1 MSTTLQNTTTPA
13 RPPEDERLPFGQTL
27 LFGLQHILTMYGGVV
42 AVPLIVGGAA
52 GMSTQEVGLLV
63 AAALFVSGAAT
74 MLQAWGIP
82 FFGSRL
88 PLVQGISF
96 AAVST
101 MTAVVSAGG
110 GIQAVFG
117 SILIAGL
124 FGLVIAPVFSR
135 VIRFFPPVVTGT
147 IITVVGISLLPVA
160 IRWLMGNNAEDP
172 DYGSVSFILMGGFTL
187 VVTLICSRIRA
198 ISRMAVLIG
207 IVVGSLVAI
216 PFGLADFSGVLDGSI
231 WALPEPMAF
240 GLPTFQAG
248 AIISMC
254 IVMLVIMTE
263 TTADILAVGEI
274 VGTKVDS
281 RRVADGL
288 RADMLASTLA
298 PIFNTFPATAF
309 AQNVGV
315 IAMTGIK
322 SRFVV
327 VAGGGML
334 VILGLLPVLGRV
346 VASVPYPVLGGVG
359 VVLFGSVAASGIRTL
374 TNIDWGKNTNQLI
387 VATAIAMGVIPIAM
401 PTFYDEFPEVVATVF
416 DSGISAAAI
425 TAFTLNL
432 LFHHVIP
439 ASSYKVDDRAL
450 AEEPPAGHGAGPAA
464 GQRAAGQREKD
475 QQDQGPAGEQA

>member
-1 MSTTLQNTTTPA
+1 MA
-13 RPPEDERLPFGQTL
+13 PEDERLPLGKTL
-27 LFGLQHILTMYGGVV
+27 IFGLQHILTMYGGVV

-101 MTAVVSAGG
+101 MTAVVSTDG

-117 SILIAGL
+117 SVIVAGF
-124 FGLVIAPVFSR
+124 FGLVIAPVFSK
-135 VIRFFPPVVTGT
+135 VIKYFPPVVTGT

-160 IRWLMGNNAEDP
+160 IRWLMGNNPQDP
-172 DYGSVSFILMGGFTL
+172 GYGSVPFILMGAFTL
-187 VVTLICSRIRA
+187 AVTLICSRIQVL
-198 ISRMAVLIG
+198 SRLAVLIG
-207 IVVGSLVAI
+207 IVVGSVCAI
-216 PFGLADFSGVLDGSI
+216 PFGMADFSGVLNGSI
-231 WALPEPMAF
+231 FALPEPLAF

-248 AIISMC
+248 AIISMV

-281 RRVADGL
+281 KRVADGL
-288 RADMLASTLA
+288 RADMLATTLA
-298 PIFNTFPATAF
+298 PVFNTFPATAF

-327 VAGGGML
+327 VAGGAML
-334 VILGLLPVLGRV
+334 VVLGLLPVLGRV
-346 VASVPYPVLGGVG
+346 IASVPYPVLGGVG

-374 TNIDWGKNTNQLI
+374 TNIDWTKNSNQLI

-401 PTFYDEFPEVVATVF
+401 PTFYEHFPEVVGTVF
-416 DSGISAAAI
+416 ESGISAAAV
-425 TAFTLNL
+425 TAFALNL
-432 LFHHVIP
+432 LFHHVMP
-439 ASSYKVDDRAL
+439 ASSYKVDDRAQPDG
-450 AEEPPAGHGAGPAA
+450 AEHGI
-464 GQRAAGQREKD
+464 D
-475 QQDQGPAGEQA
+475 AGETQV

>member
-1 MSTTLQNTTTPA
+1 MTTETKNPTPPVA
-13 RPPEDERLPFGQTL
+13 PENERLPLGSTL
-27 LFGLQHILTMYGGVV
+27 LYGFQHILTMYGGVV
-42 AVPLIVGGAA
+42 SVPLIVGGAA
-52 GMSTQEVGLLV
+52 GMSTAEVGLLV

-82 FFGSRL
+82 FFGSKL

-101 MTAVVSAGG
+101 MTAVVSTDG

-117 SILIAGL
+117 SILVAGL
-124 FGLVIAPVFSR
+124 FGLIIAPIFSR
-135 VIRFFPPVVTGT
+135 VVRFFPPVVTGT

-160 IRWLMGNNAEDP
+160 VRWLMGNDAQSP
-172 DYGSVSFILMGGFTL
+172 DFGSVEFILLGGFTL
-187 VVTLICSRIRA
+187 VVTLICSRFQV

-207 IVVGSLVAI
+207 IVVGSLAAV
-216 PFGLADFSGVLDGSI
+216 PFGLADFSRVFDGDI
-231 WALPEPMAF
+231 FALPEPLAF
-240 GLPTFQAG
+240 GMPTFQAG

-298 PIFNTFPATAF
+298 PVFNTFPATAF

-334 VILGLLPVLGRV
+334 LILGLLPVLGRV
-346 VASVPYPVLGGVG
+346 IASVPFPVLGGVG
-359 VVLFGSVAASGIRTL
+359 IVLFGSVAASGIRTL
-374 TNIDWGKNTNQLI
+374 TNIDWGVNTNQLI

-401 PTFYDEFPEVVATVF
+401 PEFYDEFPEAVATVF

-425 TAFTLNL
+425 TAFVLNL
-432 LFHHVIP
+432 LFHHLIP
-439 ASSYKVDDRAL
+439 ASSHKVDDRAL
-450 AEEPPAGHGAGPAA
+450 AVENQGAG
-464 GQRAAGQREKD
+464 GQATEDPTGR
-475 QQDQGPAGEQA
+475 QA